1 MKHKILLVVGD
12 ADLLSKLAGLC
23 MNAEINDID
32 EVSSCAAALEHIEE
46 NQYTLVVCD
55 DCLQDGKT
63 DAVICRVRL
72 LNPNCPILAFSNDE
86 GDRACMWERGCE
98 KVVTPTAVEAAF
110 ARMLAD
116 LD

>member
-32 EVSSCAAALEHIEE
+32 EVSSCAAALERIEE

-55 DCLQDGKT
+55 DCLQDGNT
-63 DAVICRVRL
+63 DPVICKVRIS
-72 LNPNCPILAFSNDE
+72 NPNTPILAFSND
-86 GDRACMWERGCE
+86 DATRSCMWERGCE
-98 KVVTPTAVEAAF
+98 SVVPPTAVEDALTK
-110 ARMLAD
+110 MLAN